1 MLGGVAQNE
10 THSHPCMSFSIILS
24 TIHTEK
30 YQLSLWASI
39 SLSFTIHAAILL
51 TIILS
56 PLGTICVRVS
66 VRDRAG
72 RLLVDN
78 VCKFVREHP
87 VLCNKYT
94 ALFCLLFCPFISFH
108 LSKAVV
114 LPKKRETPLN
124 LHPPWFALHIL
135 HPSIHPSF
143 HPFLHPTLA
152 WLRVVSCREAV
163 NNLSALVVLPCTAP
177 LFWMKNI
184 LRGTR
189 NPHRLWQRIW
199 SIACTALLIN
209 TCSVCQIIN
218 SCILLLTLN
227 ATGIQKDA

>member
-39 SLSFTIHAAILL
+39 GLSFTIHAAILL

-114 LPKKRETPLN
+114 LPKKEKPLKSSSS
-124 LHPPWFALHIL
+124 LICSSYPSSIY
-135 HPSIHPSF
+135 PSILPSV
-143 HPFLHPTLA
+143 LA
-152 WLRVVSCREAV
+152 SNSRLAEGGVV
-163 NNLSALVVLPCTAP
+163 
-177 LFWMKNI
+177 
-184 LRGTR
+184 
-189 NPHRLWQRIW
+189 QR
-199 SIACTALLIN
+199 SR
-209 TCSVCQIIN
+209 
-218 SCILLLTLN
+218 
-227 ATGIQKDA
+227 K

>member
-1 MLGGVAQNE
+1 MCANLWG
-10 THSHPCMSFSIILS
+10 SILFSVTS
-24 TIHTEK
+24 T
-30 YQLSLWASI
+30 QRCS
-39 SLSFTIHAAILL
+39 
-51 TIILS
+51 
-56 PLGTICVRVS
+56 VS
-66 VRDRAG
+66 SSARSS
-72 RLLVDN
+72 
-78 VCKFVREHP
+78 
-87 VLCNKYT
+87 
-94 ALFCLLFCPFISFH
+94 PFISLKL
-108 LSKAVV
+108 LSFQ
-114 LPKKRETPLN
+114 KKRNPFKSSSSLICSSY
-124 LHPPWFALHIL
+124 PSSIY
-135 HPSIHPSF
+135 PSIHPSF